1 MADLLQNKPSI
12 LLNVIST
19 SLLQLL
25 LMLIIFNYFYT
36 PEVTTH
42 EGSQVVL
49 IELSQTVTNTEIEIV
64 KDRLE
69 DLSIKHIDFI
79 SKEQAWKALTSTM
92 KSDLS
97 EENPLKDLLSVEVS
111 SHPDFITELESSV
124 SDLGYV
130 DGIFGAEVS
139 PANCS
144 RPHLPQSLKL
154 VPSLLILILATI
166 LYFKYLFRV
175 INRNNG
181 PLIKSMQLY
190 GSDTSE
196 VYDRIKKSV
205 LSTSFKGWLLGIFLF
220 LVVVYLIYGS
230 FGVNNGDISTIEFVI
245 TILAPLL
252 ITWIVASFMAR
263 SASNIKY

>member
-1 MADLLQNKPSI
+1 MADLLQNKPSS

-25 LMLIIFNYFYT
+25 LMLIIFNYYYT
-36 PEVTTH
+36 PEITTH

-49 IELSQTVTNTEIEIV
+49 IELSQSVTSVEVEIV
-64 KDRLE
+64 KDRLK
-69 DLSIKHIDFI
+69 DLSIDHIDFI
-79 SKEQAWKALTSTM
+79 SKEQAWSGLTSAM

-97 EENPLKDLLSVEVS
+97 TDNPLKDLISVEVS
-111 SHPDFITELESSV
+111 NHPDFITELESAL

-130 DGIFGAEVS
+130 DGTYGAEVA

-144 RPHLPQSLKL
+144 RPHLPQSFKL
-154 VPSLLILILATI
+154 LPSLFILILASF
-166 LYFKYLFRV
+166 LYFKYLFKV
-175 INRNNG
+175 VNRHNR

-196 VYDRIKKSV
+196 VYGQIKKSV
-205 LSTSFKGWLLGIFLF
+205 LSMAFKGWILGIFLF
-220 LVVVYLIYGS
+220 LAIVYLIYGS
-230 FGVNNGDISTIEFVI
+230 FGVNNGDLSTIEFVI
-245 TILAPLL
+245 TLVAPLL

-263 SASNIKY
+263 STSNTL